1 MLYILQLGLA
11 HQARRLWLV
20 HLVLQ
25 SAQLYLLLA
34 HFKLSPLKF
43 EAYFFILAFKG
54 LNIADELLLV
64 IFAARA
70 TKWL

>member
-11 HQARRLWLV
+11 DQARWLWLV

-34 HFKLSPLKF
+34 HFELSFFKF
-43 EAYFFILAFKG
+43 EAYFFILAFKR

-64 IFAARA
+64 IFAAKA